1 MTQLQLV
8 QDTNAILEQWRSH
21 YEREIVHLQLAKV
34 DAENLHKDKVIEFE
48 NTTTTVR
55 CSSLM
60 SL

>member
-34 DAENLHKDKVIEFE
+34 DAENLHKDKMIEFE
-48 NTTTTVR
+48 NTTTIVR
-55 CSSLM
+55 SSSLM